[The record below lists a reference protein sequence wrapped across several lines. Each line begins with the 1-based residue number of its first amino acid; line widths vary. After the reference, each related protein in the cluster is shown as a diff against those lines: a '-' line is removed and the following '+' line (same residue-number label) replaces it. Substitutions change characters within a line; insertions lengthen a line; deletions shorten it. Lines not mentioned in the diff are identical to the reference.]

1 MLALVMLGLLQQAPD
16 TLRLDGAEALRRAV
30 AGAPA
35 LRAAA
40 ARDSASQALVRR
52 AGSWR
57 NPVFSVTAEN
67 LGAEV
72 QTTGRSGIAGIEG
85 QMIIEQTFTLGGDRG
100 AAISEARARAG
111 AAGATWAGTDA
122 DIRLQAISAIA
133 LADRDAANARF
144 AAQESVVL
152 RQVAAMMSRRAA
164 EGRSS
169 GGDAALATLEAA
181 SAASM
186 AARRGALAAESQAEL
201 ARVVGA
207 VPGEYV
213 RIDVANCPAPRPVIA
228 TARPAELVRADFD
241 VAAADAAVAA
251 ARAARVPDLRPSAGL
266 RRTQGFSGLWLGLSL
281 DIPIMPSGSASEQ
294 AARYQADAA
303 RQERDALAG
312 QVSARR
318 AGADAALAELDGAAG
333 VFDTQL
339 VADLERAIRSA
350 ESRHAAGEGTLV
362 ELLITRRARLALLT
376 EYEEWRA
383 AQRIARARA
392 ARLNGVLIDGEML
405 CDNDGRQLQ

>member
-1 MLALVMLGLLQQAPD
+1 MLAFVMLGLLQQAPD
-16 TLRLDGAEALRRAV
+16 TLRLDATEALRRAV

-35 LRAAA
+35 IRAAA
-40 ARDSASQALVRR
+40 ARDSASQALISR

-57 NPVFSVTAEN
+57 NPVFSITAEN

-72 QTTGRSGIAGIEG
+72 QTTGKSGLAGIEG
-85 QMIIEQTFTLGGDRG
+85 QAILEQTLTLGGDRG
-100 AAISEARARAG
+100 AAIDEAKARAG
-111 AAGATWAGTDA
+111 AAGATWAGTEA
-122 DIRLQAISAIA
+122 DVRLQAISAIA
-133 LADRDAANARF
+133 LAERDAANARF
-144 AAQESVVL
+144 SAQESVVL
-152 RQVAAMMSRRAA
+152 RQVASMMSRRAA

-207 VPGEYV
+207 APGEYV
-213 RIDVANCPAPRPVIA
+213 TIETSGCPVTPSVSAPV
-228 TARPAELVRADFD
+228 RPAELVRADFD
-241 VAAADAAVAA
+241 VAAADAAVDV

-281 DIPIMPSGSASEQ
+281 DIPIMPSGSAAEQ

-303 RQERDALAG
+303 REEREALVR
-312 QVSARR
+312 QVAARG
-318 AGADAALAELDGAAG
+318 AGADAALRQLDQASG
-333 VFDTQL
+333 VFDAQL
-339 VADLERAIRSA
+339 VGDLERAVRSA
-350 ESRHAAGEGTLV
+350 ESRYAAGEGTLV
-362 ELLITRRARLALLT
+362 ELLITRRARLLLLT

-392 ARLNGVLIDGEML
+392 SRLNGVPIDAEML
-405 CDNDGRQLQ
+405 CDSTGRQLQ

>member
-16 TLRLDGAEALRRAV
+16 TLRLDAAEALRRAV

-40 ARDSASQALVRR
+40 ARDSASQALIRR

-72 QTTGRSGIAGIEG
+72 QTTGKSGIAGIEG

-100 AAISEARARAG
+100 AAISEAQARAG
-111 AAGATWAGTDA
+111 AAAATWVGTDA

-133 LADRDAANARF
+133 LADRDAANARL

-152 RQVAAMMSRRAA
+152 RQVARMMSRRAA

-181 SAASM
+181 SAASL
-186 AARRGALAAESQAEL
+186 AARRGAIAAESQAEL

-213 RIDVANCPAPRPVIA
+213 SVDVANCPAPPPVTA
-228 TARPAELVRADFD
+228 GARPAELVRADFD
-241 VAAADAAVAA
+241 VAAADAAVEA
-251 ARAARVPDLRPSAGL
+251 ARAFRVPDLRPSAGL

-312 QVSARR
+312 QVNARR
-318 AGADAALAELDGAAG
+318 AGAAAALAELDGAAG
-333 VFDTQL
+333 VFDAQL
-339 VADLERAIRSA
+339 VADLERAVRSA

-362 ELLITRRARLALLT
+362 ELLITRRARLVLLT
-376 EYEEWRA
+376 STRSGGRPSASRA
-383 AQRIARARA
+383 PARR
-392 ARLNGVLIDGEML
+392 D
-405 CDNDGRQLQ
+405 

>member
-1 MLALVMLGLLQQAPD
+1 MLAFVMLGLLQQTPD
-16 TLRLDGAEALRRAV
+16 TLRLDAAEALRRAV
-30 AGAPA
+30 ATAPA
-35 LRAAA
+35 IRAAA
-40 ARDSASQALVRR
+40 ARDSASQALIRR

-72 QTTGRSGIAGIEG
+72 QTTGKSGLAGIEG
-85 QMIIEQTFTLGGDRG
+85 QAIIEQTFTLGGDRG
-100 AAISEARARAG
+100 AAIDEAKARAG

-122 DIRLQAISAIA
+122 DVRLQAISTVA
-133 LADRDAANARF
+133 LAERDAANARF
-144 AAQESVVL
+144 SAQESVVL

-186 AARRGALAAESQAEL
+186 AARRAALAVESQAEL

-207 VPGEYV
+207 AAGEYV
-213 RIDVANCPAPRPVIA
+213 VIDVSSCSAARPVIPG
-228 TARPAELVRADFD
+228 ARPAELVRADYD

-303 RQERDALAG
+303 REERDALVR

-318 AGADAALAELDGAAG
+318 AGAGAALEQLDGVAG
-333 VFDTQL
+333 VFDAQL

-392 ARLNGVLIDGEML
+392 ARLNGVPIDAEML
-405 CDNDGRQLQ
+405 CDSNGRQLQ